1 MHGKTHI
8 ATFRVSVNDS
18 VCRFEAQKVLAFEV
32 HWSQGSKASFDLGGH
47 TLPSCQKNG
56 GIHWAGF
63 GSGEEGSTRLLVH
76 DMATA

>member
-1 MHGKTHI
+1 ML
-8 ATFRVSVNDS
+8 VNVVKRS
-18 VCRFEAQKVLAFEV
+18 YTQLVMKITYKKLSCSCVANAN
-32 HWSQGSKASFDLGGH
+32 LGGH